1 MRKRITKMAGNLNAE
16 KENEQFAQF
25 ESVKLT
31 EDDIPGASLGNQ
43 DQKQLTVKQL
53 KFWLSCRGARTS
65 GKKMIWLQESKT
77 TTKYLNCVTKL

>member
-1 MRKRITKMAGNLNAE
+1 MRKRITKMAVNLNAE

-25 ESVKLT
+25 KSVKLT

-43 DQKQLTVKQL
+43 DPKQLTMKQL
-53 KFWLSCRGARTS
+53 NFWLSCREHVRLEKKTS
-65 GKKMIWLQESKT
+65 WLQVSKT